1 MDTGSNAYRDRW
13 FIDVKGNITGP
24 MTTADIIRDL
34 MDGKTSVTQRI
45 SFDGKEWAAICNTPH
60 FETALKDLFQAL
72 SSQTIQDGNES
83 PLLQNSQV
91 SEVSTIRS
99 LENITEGI
107 SEQLSHARHLEE
119 MVATTQK
126 LNSVLKEITLK
137 KKTIRQEKE
146 GEEDE
151 IHPDDEDVFLS
162 LPKKFPSLASIFKG
176 RSTRRQR
183 LVYGFLLVLALMG
196 GGIELWRASEER
208 AAQELAAKKL
218 AEAKLA
224 RISGDYN
231 KAISSFQSIKDG
243 KTLESLSTAELLD
256 MADAHAQ
263 GKDFQH
269 SDELINQVLTRST
282 SPTDIA
288 RAHAMSGIIA
298 MQTKNLDGAAIAYE
312 KSIQT
317 KPLYPTLHN
326 LAVIRL
332 KQKKYGEAESLF
344 LKALALPETEGSNS
358 REATLFGLLEV
369 AAELDRAEREKVPE
383 TKENRRLS
391 VVRGLFAQAAAAP
404 TNRSVEFKLAQS
416 FIELEDGKA
425 DAFQVHALEFI
436 DASRTSAESRTSSS
450 ERKLSLESSVDEST
464 TAWTNLYRL
473 CMSVYNKDRGNDLH
487 AAFYGSCLA
496 RTHGA
501 EAALPYVRYAHSKR
515 PDDPIYAG
523 LLGTL
528 LFESKKIEEAQRI
541 LVTNIDRLE
550 ASSKLGW
557 KTLSRICEDQAK
569 TDNLTAE
576 CQAVRMPASD
586 RTENITNAPGVIP
599 TTVQPPSATH

>member
-24 MTTADIIRDL
+24 MTTADVIRDL
-34 MDGKTSVTQRI
+34 MDGKISVTQRI

-126 LNSVLKEITLK
+126 LNNVLKEITLK
-137 KKTIRQEKE
+137 KKTIREEKDDN
-146 GEEDE
+146 EDQV
-151 IHPDDEDVFLS
+151 HPDDEDVFLS
-162 LPKKFPSLASIFKG
+162 LPRKLPSLASIFKG
-176 RSTRRQR
+176 TSTRRQR
-183 LVYGFLLVLALMG
+183 LVYGFLLVLALSG
-196 GGIELWRASEER
+196 GGLEIWRASEER

-224 RISGDYN
+224 RISGDYS

-243 KTLESLSTAELLD
+243 KTLRNLSTTELLD

-263 GKDFQH
+263 GNDFQH
-269 SDELINQVLTRST
+269 SDELINQVLSRST
-282 SPTDIA
+282 NPTEIA
-288 RAHAMSGIIA
+288 RAHALAGMIA
-298 MQTKNLDGAAIAYE
+298 MQSKNVDGAAVAYE
-312 KSIQT
+312 KSIQVT
-317 KPLYPTLHN
+317 PLFPTLHN
-326 LAVIRL
+326 LGVIRL
-332 KQKKYGEAESLF
+332 KQKKYAEAESLF
-344 LKALALPETEGSNS
+344 LKALAQPETEGSEN

-369 AAELDRAEREKVPE
+369 AAELDRAEREKVPG
-383 TKENRRLS
+383 TGENRRLT
-391 VVRGLFAQAAAAP
+391 VVRGLFAHAASAP
-404 TNRSVEFKLAQS
+404 TKRSVEIKLAQS
-416 FIELEDGKA
+416 FIELEDGKS

-436 DASRTSAESRTSSS
+436 DASRNSAESRTPSSN
-450 ERKLSLESSVDEST
+450 RKPSLESSIDEST
-464 TAWTNLYRL
+464 ATWTNLYKL
-473 CMSVYNKDRGNDLH
+473 CTSVYNKDRSNDLN

-496 RTHGA
+496 RTHTA
-501 EAALPYVRYAHSKR
+501 NAALPYVQYAHSKR

-528 LFESKKIEEAQRI
+528 LFESKRVDEAQRI

-550 ASSKLGW
+550 SSSKLGW
-557 KTLSRICEDQAK
+557 KTLTRICEDQAK

-576 CQAVRMPASD
+576 CQAVRTPASD

-599 TTVQPPSATH
+599 TTVQPSSATH

>member
-1 MDTGSNAYRDRW
+1 MDTDSNGYRDRW

-24 MTTADIIRDL
+24 MTTANVIRDL
-34 MDGKTSVTQRI
+34 MDGKISVTHRI

-60 FETALKDLFQAL
+60 FEAALKDLFQAL

-119 MVATTQK
+119 LVATTQK
-126 LNSVLKEITLK
+126 LNSVLKELSLK
-137 KKTIRQEKE
+137 KKVVRHEKE
-146 GEEDE
+146 KDEDE
-151 IHPDDEDVFLS
+151 VHPDDEDVFLS
-162 LPKKFPSLASIFKG
+162 LPRKLPSLASIFKG
-176 RSTRRQR
+176 SSTRRQR
-183 LVYGFLLVLALMG
+183 IVYGALLILALLG
-196 GGIELWRASEER
+196 GGLEVWRASEER
-208 AAQELAAKKL
+208 AAQELAAQKL

-224 RISGDYN
+224 RLSGDYS

-243 KTLESLSTAELLD
+243 KTLDSLSTSELLD

-263 GKDFQH
+263 GKDYEH
-269 SDELINQVLTRST
+269 SDSLVGQVLARST
-282 SPTDIA
+282 NPSEVA
-288 RAHAMSGIIA
+288 RAHALAGVVA
-298 MQTKNLDGAAIAYE
+298 MQKKNFDGAAVAYE

-332 KQKKYGEAESLF
+332 KQKKYTEAESLF
-344 LKALALPETEGSNS
+344 LKALTQQDTDGIDN
-358 REATLFGLLEV
+358 REATLFGLLE
-369 AAELDRAEREKVPE
+369 AATELDRAEREKVPE

-391 VVRGLFAQAAAAP
+391 VVRGLFAQASTAP
-404 TNRSVEFKLAQS
+404 TKRSVEFKLAQS

-436 DASRTSAESRTSSS
+436 DAARNSTDNKTSSS
-450 ERKLSLESSVDEST
+450 ERKLSLENSVDEST
-464 TAWTNLYRL
+464 TAWTNLYKL
-473 CMSVYNKDRGNDLH
+473 CISIYNKDRSNDLN

-501 EAALPYVRYAHSKR
+501 NAALPYVQYAHSKR

-528 LFESKKIEEAQRI
+528 LFENKKVEEAQRV

-557 KTLSRICEDQAK
+557 KTLTRICEDQAK

-576 CQAVRMPASD
+576 CQAVRTPASD
-586 RTENITNAPGVIP
+586 RTENMTNAPGVIP

>member
-24 MTTADIIRDL
+24 MTTADVIRDL
-34 MDGKTSVTQRI
+34 MDGKISVTQRI

-60 FETALKDLFQAL
+60 FEIALKDLFQAL

-99 LENITEGI
+99 LENLTEGI

-137 KKTIRQEKE
+137 KKMIRQEKE
-146 GEEDE
+146 EDDDVV
-151 IHPDDEDVFLS
+151 HPDDDDVFIS
-162 LPKKFPSLASIFKG
+162 LPKKLPSLAAIFKG
-176 RSTRRQR
+176 TSTRRQKF
-183 LVYGFLLVLALMG
+183 VYGFLLALALLG
-196 GGIELWRASEER
+196 GGLEFWRAREQQ

-224 RISGDYN
+224 RISGDYS
-231 KAISSFQSIKDG
+231 KAISSFQAIKDG
-243 KTLESLSTAELLD
+243 KTLESLSTTELLD

-269 SDELINQVLTRST
+269 SDGLISQVLTRST
-282 SPTDIA
+282 DPTEIA
-288 RAHAMSGIIA
+288 RAHALAGVIA
-298 MQTKNLDGAAIAYE
+298 MQTKNIDGATASYE

-317 KPLYPTLHN
+317 KPLFPTLHN
-326 LAVIRL
+326 LAIIRL
-332 KQKKYGEAESLF
+332 KQKKYAEAESLF
-344 LKALALPETEGSNS
+344 LKALGQPNTEDSNS
-358 REATLFGLLEV
+358 REATLFGLLEA
-369 AAELDRAEREKVPE
+369 AAELDRTEREKVPE
-383 TKENRRLS
+383 TKENRRLA
-391 VVRGLFAQAAAAP
+391 VVRDLFAHAVTNP
-404 TNRSVEFKLAQS
+404 TKRSVELKLAQS
-416 FIELEDGKA
+416 YIELEDGKI

-436 DASRTSAESRTSSS
+436 DASRDGVENQTPSSK
-450 ERKLSLESSVDEST
+450 RKISLEDTIDEST
-464 TAWTNLYRL
+464 VAWTSLYNL
-473 CMSVYNKDRGNDLH
+473 CTSIYNKDRSNDIN

-496 RTHGA
+496 RTHTA
-501 EAALPYVRYAHSKR
+501 DAALPYVRYAHAQR
-515 PDDPIYAG
+515 PDDPIYTG

-528 LFESKKIEEAQRI
+528 LFESKKVEEAQRI

-557 KTLSRICEDQAK
+557 KTLTRICEDQAK

-576 CQAVRMPASD
+576 CQAVRTPASD
-586 RTENITNAPGVIP
+586 RIENITNAPGIIP
-599 TTVQPPSATH
+599 TTVQPPSPTQ